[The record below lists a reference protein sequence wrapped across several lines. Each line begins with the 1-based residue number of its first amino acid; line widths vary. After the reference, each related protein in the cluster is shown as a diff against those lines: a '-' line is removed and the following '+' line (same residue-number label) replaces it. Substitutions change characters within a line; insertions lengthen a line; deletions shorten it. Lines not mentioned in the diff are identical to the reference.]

1 MFELSPFVIYLVM
14 INMVGFVLYLI
25 RSRLYRWTSKG
36 QIDIAVAIAALLG
49 GSPGIILSLLLFD
62 RKAKKE
68 NMMPRVFVSCV
79 LVIQLILLL
88 MLQGHL
94 TDHMTLAFW
103 SFFGQHQWLVVYL
116 VIINLVTFGAFAVD
130 KMAAMEHKSR
140 IRIVTLLALAF
151 FGGSLGG
158 LTAMC
163 LLRHKTQKDYFT
175 VGIPLMMVMQAVV
188 LFYAMNAAW

>member
-1 MFELSPFVIYLVM
+1 MFELSPFMTYLVM
-14 INMVGFVLYLI
+14 MNVVGFVLYLI
-25 RSRLYRWTSKG
+25 DSRLHRWKAKG
-36 QIDIAVAIAALLG
+36 RMDIAVAIAALLG
-49 GSPGIILSLLLFD
+49 GSLGIILSLLIFD

-68 NMMPRVFVSCV
+68 NMMSRVFVSCV
-79 LVIQLILLL
+79 LVIQLILLF

-94 TDHMTLAFW
+94 TDHITLAFW

-116 VIINLVTFGAFAVD
+116 VIINLITFGAFAVD

-158 LTAMC
+158 LIAMY
-163 LLRHKTQKDYFT
+163 LFRHKTQKNYFT
-175 VGIPLMMVMQAVV
+175 VGIPLMMAMQVVV